1 MRKLNK
7 TEAQIQKEKEMEL
20 KKAKRD
26 AIKAA
31 FELGY
36 MKLFSGVEEEINKA
50 KTVTEVDRVL
60 ITCRRAS

>member
-1 MRKLNK
+1 MRIK
-7 TEAQIQKEKEMEL
+7 TEEEKMVEL
-20 KKAKRD
+20 EKAKRD

-36 MKLFSGVEEEINKA
+36 MRMFNGVEEEINKA
-50 KTVTEVDRVL
+50 KTLTEVDRVL

>member
-1 MRKLNK
+1 MKIK
-7 TEAQIQKEKEMEL
+7 TEEEKMLEL
-20 KKAKRD
+20 EKAKRD

-36 MKLFSGVEEEINKA
+36 MKMFSGIEKEINNA
-50 KTVTEVDRVL
+50 KTVTAVDRVL

>member
-1 MRKLNK
+1 MKIK
-7 TEAQIQKEKEMEL
+7 TEEEKRMEL
-20 KKAKRD
+20 EKAKRD

-36 MKLFSGVEEEINKA
+36 MRLFSGVEEEINKA
-50 KTVTEVDRVL
+50 KTLTEVDRVL

>member
-1 MRKLNK
+1 MRKSNK

-20 KKAKRD
+20 EKAKRD

-36 MKLFSGVEEEINKA
+36 MKMFNGIEKEINKA
-50 KTVTEVDRVL
+50 KTLTEVDRVL